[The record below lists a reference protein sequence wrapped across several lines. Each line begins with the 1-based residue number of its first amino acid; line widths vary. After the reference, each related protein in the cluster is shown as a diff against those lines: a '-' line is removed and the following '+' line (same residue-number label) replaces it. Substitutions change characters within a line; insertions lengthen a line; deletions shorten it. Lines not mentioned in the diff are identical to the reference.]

1 MYHQSCQWNS
11 FFLSFFS
18 IFSLIPF
25 NLTHYEEKCRVLAIE
40 TISTIIA
47 AIWVILV
54 LLPITRA
61 TVCAVRVEL
70 SRVPTIAICIPAR
83 LLATVTAVP
92 TTFNL
97 VVLTVTVT
105 VCDPTEVSSQC

>member
-1 MYHQSCQWNS
+1 VELLFSVFFFN
-11 FFLSFFS
+11 FLSHSFQS
-18 IFSLIPF
+18 HPL
-25 NLTHYEEKCRVLAIE
+25 LGKCRVLAIE

-54 LLPITRA
+54 LLPFTQA